1 MTQRRSLV
9 KDRETLE
16 LLTLMVED
24 ITPEHDCKLQEL
36 LGLVRQKLEQ
46 PINPGNK
53 KILIFTAFADTADYL
68 YQHVSTYVKKNFGLH
83 TAMISGT
90 VEGRTTVP
98 RLHSDMNTVLTCFS
112 PVSKD
117 KELLMP

>member
-1 MTQRRSLV
+1 MDYVSWRRSLV
-9 KDRETLE
+9 RDRETLE

-36 LGLVRQKLEQ
+36 LVLIRDKMEH

-68 YQHVSTYVKKNFGLH
+68 YQHVSAYV
-83 TAMISGT
+83 
-90 VEGRTTVP
+90 
-98 RLHSDMNTVLTCFS
+98 
-112 PVSKD
+112 
-117 KELLMP
+117 